1 MKNGWVERAWRLL
14 VISLCWYFYVHV
26 SSLMSRVF
34 KALFKLAAP
43 SGKEAYSSQPE
54 LQKRQKIC
62 DSRVANHRCTQEPYC
77 SALIQFFFFYAFK
90 WSCCK
95 LWVTTEQQKPCPC
108 VFRVLAAAGG
118 TFFKSSDQFVSF
130 IWCPAQQLW
139 KIYKKPAC
147 LMSDMMEVNETLAV
161 TKLPNSEWMVIG
173 WDLLILRQI
182 PSS

>member
-1 MKNGWVERAWRLL
+1 MYMSALSCQECLRHFSSWQLQVAKRLTAHSLNFKNGRKS
-14 VISLCWYFYVHV
+14 VIPGLPITD
-26 SSLMSRVF
+26 
-34 KALFKLAAP
+34 ALRSHIVQHL
-43 SGKEAYSSQPE
+43 YS
-54 LQKRQKIC
+54 
-62 DSRVANHRCTQEPYC
+62 
-77 SALIQFFFFYAFK
+77 FFFYALK

-139 KIYKKPAC
+139 KIYKKKPVC

-161 TKLPNSEWMVIG
+161 TKLPNSEWIVIG

>member
-1 MKNGWVERAWRLL
+1 M
-14 VISLCWYFYVHV
+14 Y
-26 SSLMSRVF
+26 M
-34 KALFKLAAP
+34 
-43 SGKEAYSSQPE
+43 
-54 LQKRQKIC
+54 
-62 DSRVANHRCTQEPYC
+62 
-77 SALIQFFFFYAFK
+77 SALSCQECLRHFSSWQLQVAKRLTAHSLNFNTAENLWFQGCQSQMHSRAILFSTYTVFFYALK

-139 KIYKKPAC
+139 KIYKKKPVC

-161 TKLPNSEWMVIG
+161 TKLPNSEWIVIG

>member
-77 SALIQFFFFYAFK
+77 SALIQFFFFMPLSEAAANCELRLNNK
-90 WSCCK
+90 S
-95 LWVTTEQQKPCPC
+95 
-108 VFRVLAAAGG
+108 RVLVFSGSWLQPGEHFSNQATNLWASFDARLSNCGR
-118 TFFKSSDQFVSF
+118 FIKKNLFV
-130 IWCPAQQLW
+130 
-139 KIYKKPAC
+139 
-147 LMSDMMEVNETLAV
+147 
-161 TKLPNSEWMVIG
+161 
-173 WDLLILRQI
+173 
-182 PSS
+182 

>member
-1 MKNGWVERAWRLL
+1 MYMSALSCQECLRHFSSWQLQVAKRLTAH
-14 VISLCWYFYVHV
+14 SLN
-26 SSLMSRVF
+26 L
-34 KALFKLAAP
+34 
-43 SGKEAYSSQPE
+43 
-54 LQKRQKIC
+54 KRQKIC

-77 SALIQFFFFYAFK
+77 SALIQFFFYAFK

-95 LWVTTEQQKPCPC
+95 LWVTTEQQKPCPG

-139 KIYKKPAC
+139 KIYKKKPVC
-147 LMSDMMEVNETLAV
+147 LMSDMMEVNETVAV
-161 TKLPNSEWMVIG
+161 TKLPNSEWIVKG